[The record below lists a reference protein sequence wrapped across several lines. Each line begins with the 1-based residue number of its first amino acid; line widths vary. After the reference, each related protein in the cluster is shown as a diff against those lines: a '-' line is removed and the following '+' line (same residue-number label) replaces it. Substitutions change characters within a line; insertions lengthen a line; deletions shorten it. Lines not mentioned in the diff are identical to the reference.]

1 MIPLKLSLNNFICYR
16 ENVPTLDFAGIHVAC
31 LCGANGN
38 GKSALLDGI
47 TWALWGKARGKTHDD
62 LISYGA
68 DECRV
73 ELDFSSRDQNYRVIR
88 SHARAGKRRRGPS
101 DLQLMLLSKNNGGD
115 PVPLTGNIMRETQAQ
130 IEKTVGMDYETF
142 VNSAFLVQG
151 RADEFTNR
159 TPAERKAVLSKI
171 LGLETYDRLQA
182 RAKERVDQTKSSAA
196 AIQSSTDRMRFE
208 LEQLG
213 TPAAELARVEEELEY
228 LGFEL
233 AGHKSKTTELR
244 DQIAEL
250 RRYQA
255 QQQESRD
262 RLETLSQELAGLE
275 SAEKAAKTQIAEFEA
290 LRAQAETIRQGAAK
304 LAAAR
309 LSYDGLEQKRAEY
322 EALERERTTLRGTIE
337 VRRTRLES
345 ELEELRKNIDVRL
358 APKARDLD
366 KWEAEL
372 LSVQAGEAS
381 LDVHEQEIV
390 ESRERITA
398 LSNQMGQLESS
409 IERFTN
415 EGKEL
420 ATKLEMLRNATDGDA
435 VCPLCQTAL
444 SEDGCGR
451 LDESY
456 NHEIGA
462 KRQDYREA
470 SAQLSQ
476 LQVQGTELETQLPQ
490 REQELA
496 EARTR
501 RRVRLNELEARIG
514 ESRLAGEEMQKSVA
528 RLEGLKQSIGD
539 GGFAADETAQ
549 LCQLEARILDLGYD
563 DQARQRSYQ
572 EAQEL
577 EGFARQELLL
587 DQAETGLPGAREA
600 LAQNAEMVRRRVEE
614 TDRLRRSLADGEAA
628 VTRLP
633 ELEAGLLVQEE
644 KEAAVAAQVQGAR
657 ARQGYMQ
664 SQVERKETLTRD
676 LETESR
682 RLAELLDEQSVYQEL
697 ATAFG
702 RQGVQAML
710 IETVVPRLEEEANAL
725 LGRMT
730 DNRMNVKLETLRER
744 ASGQGEPK
752 ETLEIQVSD
761 ELGPRSYEM
770 YSGGEAFR
778 VNLAL
783 RIALSRVLAQRM
795 GAPLPT
801 LFIDEGFG
809 TQDAIGRERI
819 LDVISV
825 IGTQFEKVIV
835 ITHLDDLKEA
845 FPVRIEV
852 QKDSNGST
860 FWLN

>member
-31 LCGANGN
+31 LCGPNGN

-47 TWALWGKARGKTHDD
+47 TWALWGKARGKTQDD

-73 ELDFSSRDQNYRVIR
+73 ELDFCSRDQDYRVIR

-101 DLQLMLLSKNNGGD
+101 DLQLMLLNGGD
-115 PVPLTGNIMRETQAQ
+115 PVPLTGNMIRETQAL

-151 RADEFTNR
+151 RADEFTSR

-182 RAKERVDQTKSSAA
+182 RAKERGDQSKSSSV
-196 AIQSSTDRMRFE
+196 AIQSSTERMRFE

-213 TPAAELARVEEELEY
+213 TPAAELAKVEEELEY

-233 AGHKSKTTELR
+233 ATHKSKTTELR

-250 RRYQA
+250 RRHQA
-255 QQQESRD
+255 RQKETRD
-262 RLETLSQELAGLE
+262 RMETLSQELAGLE

-290 LRAQAETIRQGAAK
+290 LLEQAETVRQGAAK

-309 LSYDGLEQKRAEY
+309 LMFEGLERKRGEY

-337 VRRTRLES
+337 VRRTRLEL
-345 ELEELRKNIDVRL
+345 EFEELRKNIDVRL
-358 APKARDLD
+358 APKSRDRD
-366 KWEAEL
+366 KWESEL
-372 LSVQAGEAS
+372 LSVQAEEAS
-381 LDVHEQEIV
+381 LEGQERQII
-390 ESRERITA
+390 ESRERMTA

-435 VCPLCQTAL
+435 VCPLCQTPL

-451 LDESY
+451 LGESY
-456 NHEIGA
+456 NQDIQA
-462 KRQDYREA
+462 KRQAYRET
-470 SAQLSQ
+470 SAQLSE
-476 LQVQGTELETQLPQ
+476 LQTQGTDLETQLPK

-496 EARTR
+496 EAQTR
-501 RRVRLNELEARIG
+501 RRVRLNELETLIS
-514 ESRLAGEEMQKSVA
+514 ESRLAGEEMQKSLA
-528 RLEGLKQSIGD
+528 LSEGLKQSIGD
-539 GGFAADETAQ
+539 GSFAVDETAQ
-549 LCQLEARILDLGYD
+549 LSRLEAGILELGYD

-577 EGFARQELLL
+577 EGFALQERLL
-587 DQAETGLPGAREA
+587 DQAQTGLPGAREA

-614 TDRLRRSLADGEAA
+614 TDELRRSLADGEAA
-628 VTRLP
+628 VTKLP
-633 ELEAGLLVQEE
+633 ELDAGLLVQEE

-657 ARQGYMQ
+657 ARQGYLQ
-664 SQVERKETLTRD
+664 GQAERKETLTRD

-682 RLAELLDEQSVYQEL
+682 RLAELLDGQSVYQEL
-697 ATAFG
+697 TTAFG

-744 ASGQGEPK
+744 ASGQGEPR

-809 TQDAIGRERI
+809 TQDTVGRERI

-852 QKDSNGST
+852 QKDHNGST

>member
-1 MIPLKLSLNNFICYR
+1 MIPLKLNLNNFICYR

-31 LCGANGN
+31 LCGPNGN

-73 ELDFSSRDQNYRVIR
+73 ELDFSSRNQDYRVIR

-101 DLQLMLLSKNNGGD
+101 DLQLMLLNGSD
-115 PVPLTGNIMRETQAQ
+115 PVPLTGNMMRETQAQ

-182 RAKERVDQTKSSAA
+182 RAKERGDQTKSSSV
-196 AIQSSTDRMRFE
+196 AIQASTDHMRFE
-208 LEQLG
+208 LDQLG
-213 TPAAELARVEEELEY
+213 TPAVELATVEEDLEY

-250 RRYQA
+250 RRHQA
-255 QQQESRD
+255 QQKASRD

-275 SAEKAAKTQIAEFEA
+275 SAEKAAKTKIAEFEA
-290 LRAQAETIRQGAAK
+290 LQAQAENIRQGAAK
-304 LAAAR
+304 LASAR

-322 EALERERTTLRGTIE
+322 EGLERERTTLRGIIE

-358 APKARDLD
+358 APKVRDLD

-381 LDVHEQEIV
+381 LDVQEREIV
-390 ESRERITA
+390 ESRERMTA

-420 ATKLEMLRNATDGDA
+420 ATKLEMLGNATDIDA
-435 VCPLCQTAL
+435 VCPLCQTPL

-451 LDESY
+451 LGESY
-456 NHEIGA
+456 RNEIGA

-476 LQVQGTELETQLPQ
+476 LQVQGTELETQLPK

-496 EARTR
+496 GAQTR
-501 RRVRLNELEARIG
+501 RRVRLNELEALIG
-514 ESRLAGEEMQKSVA
+514 ESRLAGEEMQKSLA
-528 RLEGLKQSIGD
+528 RLEGLKQSICD

-549 LCQLEARILDLGYD
+549 LRNLEARILELGYD
-563 DQARQRSYQ
+563 DQVRQRSYQ

-577 EGFARQELLL
+577 EVFARQELLL

-614 TDRLRRSLADGEAA
+614 TGQLRRSLADGEAA

-633 ELEAGLLVQEE
+633 ELEAGLLVQDE
-644 KEAAVAAQVQGAR
+644 KEAAVAVQVQGAR
-657 ARQGYMQ
+657 ARQGYIRG
-664 SQVERKETLTRD
+664 QVERKETLTRD
-676 LETESR
+676 LETELR
-682 RLAELLDEQSVYQEL
+682 RLAKLLDEQSVYQEL
-697 ATAFG
+697 TTAFG

>member
-31 LCGANGN
+31 LCGANGY

-47 TWALWGKARGKTHDD
+47 TWALWGKARGKTQDD

-73 ELDFSSRDQNYRVIR
+73 ELDFSSRDQDYRVIR

-101 DLQLMLLSKNNGGD
+101 DLQFMLLNGRD
-115 PVPLTGNIMRETQAQ
+115 PVPITGNMMRETQAQ

-182 RAKERVDQTKSSAA
+182 RAKERGDQSKSSSAA
-196 AIQSSTDRMRFE
+196 LQASTERMRLE

-213 TPAAELARVEEELEY
+213 TPAAELATVEEQLEY

-233 AGHKSKTTELR
+233 AAQKSKTAELR
-244 DQIAEL
+244 DQMTEL
-250 RRYQA
+250 RRHQA
-255 QQQESRD
+255 QQQETRD
-262 RLETLSQELAGLE
+262 RLESLSQELAGLE
-275 SAEKAAKTQIAEFEA
+275 SAEKSAKGQIAEFEA
-290 LRAQAETIRQGAAK
+290 LLEQAETVRQGSAK

-309 LSYDGLEQKRAEY
+309 LSFEELEQKRGKH
-322 EALERERTTLRGTIE
+322 EALERERTTLRGTVE

-345 ELEELRKNIDVRL
+345 ELEELQKNIDVRL
-358 APKARDLD
+358 APKAQDLD

-372 LSVQAGEAS
+372 LSVRAGQGS
-381 LDVHEQEIV
+381 LDDQERQV
-390 ESRERITA
+390 AQARERVTV

-420 ATKLEMLRNATDGDA
+420 ASKLEMLRSATDGDA
-435 VCPLCQTAL
+435 VCPLCQTPL

-451 LDESY
+451 LGESY
-456 NHEIGA
+456 NQEIKA
-462 KRQDYREA
+462 KRHDYRDA
-470 SAQLSQ
+470 FARLSQ
-476 LQVQGTELETQLPQ
+476 LQTQGTELESQLPQ
-490 REQELA
+490 QEQELA
-496 EARTR
+496 SAQTR
-501 RRVRLNELEARIG
+501 HRVRLSELEVLIA
-514 ESRLAGEEMQKSVA
+514 ESRSAGEEMQKSLA
-528 RLEGLKQSIGD
+528 RLEGLKVSLGD
-539 GGFAADETAQ
+539 GSFAADETVQ
-549 LCQLEARILDLGYD
+549 LAKLEAGILELGYD

-572 EAQEL
+572 ETQEL
-577 EGFARQELLL
+577 EGFAKRAMLL
-587 DQAETGLPGAREA
+587 DQAEAGLPRARDT
-600 LAQNAEMVRRRVEE
+600 LAQQAEMIQRRVADAEQ
-614 TDRLRRSLADGEAA
+614 LRRSLADGEAA
-628 VTRLP
+628 VVRLP
-633 ELEAGLLVQEE
+633 ELEAALLGQEQQ
-644 KEAAVAAQVQGAR
+644 EAAVAVQVEGAR

-664 SQVERKETLTRD
+664 GRVERKETLTRD

-697 ATAFG
+697 TTAFG

-744 ASGQGEPK
+744 ASGQGEPR

-809 TQDAIGRERI
+809 TQDAVGRERI

-825 IGTQFEKVIV
+825 IGTQFEQVIV

-852 QKDSNGST
+852 HKDTSGST
-860 FWLN
+860 FSLN

>member
-1 MIPLKLSLNNFICYR
+1 MIPLKLNLNNFICYR

-73 ELDFSSRDQNYRVIR
+73 ELDFSSRNQDYRVIR

-101 DLQLMLLSKNNGGD
+101 DMQLMLLNGSD
-115 PVPLTGNIMRETQAQ
+115 SVPLTGNMMRETQAQ

-182 RAKERVDQTKSSAA
+182 RAKERGDQTKSSSV
-196 AIQSSTDRMRFE
+196 AIQSNIDHMRFE
-208 LEQLG
+208 LDQLG
-213 TPAAELARVEEELEY
+213 TPAVELTTVEQELEY

-233 AGHKSKTTELR
+233 AGHKFKTTELR

-250 RRYQA
+250 RRHQA
-255 QQQESRD
+255 QQKASRD

-275 SAEKAAKTQIAEFEA
+275 SAEKAAKTKIAEFEA
-290 LRAQAETIRQGAAK
+290 LQAQAENIRQGAAK
-304 LAAAR
+304 LASAR

-322 EALERERTTLRGTIE
+322 EGLERERTTLRGTIE

-358 APKARDLD
+358 APKVLDLG

-381 LDVHEQEIV
+381 LDVQEREIV
-390 ESRERITA
+390 ESRERMTT

-420 ATKLEMLRNATDGDA
+420 ATKLEMLGNATDIDA
-435 VCPLCQTAL
+435 VCPLCQTPL

-451 LDESY
+451 LGESY
-456 NHEIGA
+456 RNEIGA

-476 LQVQGTELETQLPQ
+476 LQVQGTELETQLPK

-496 EARTR
+496 GAQTR
-501 RRVRLNELEARIG
+501 RRVRLNELEVLIG
-514 ESRLAGEEMQKSVA
+514 ESRLASEEMQKSLA
-528 RLEGLKQSIGD
+528 RLEGLKQSIFD

-549 LCQLEARILDLGYD
+549 LRNLEARILELGYD
-563 DQARQRSYQ
+563 DQVRQRSYQ

-614 TDRLRRSLADGEAA
+614 TGQLRRSLADGEAA

-644 KEAAVAAQVQGAR
+644 KEAVVAAQVQGAR
-657 ARQGYMQ
+657 ARQGYIQ
-664 SQVERKETLTRD
+664 GQVERKETLTRD
-676 LETESR
+676 LETELR
-682 RLAELLDEQSVYQEL
+682 RLAKLLDEQSVYQEL